1 VPDVEMGSWLDPGK
15 NETGLEKVGNAGPG
29 PPERREDRQFKPS
42 KDRDNMKKEEE
53 PIQTR

>member
-1 VPDVEMGSWLDPGK
+1 MPDVEMGSWLDPGK